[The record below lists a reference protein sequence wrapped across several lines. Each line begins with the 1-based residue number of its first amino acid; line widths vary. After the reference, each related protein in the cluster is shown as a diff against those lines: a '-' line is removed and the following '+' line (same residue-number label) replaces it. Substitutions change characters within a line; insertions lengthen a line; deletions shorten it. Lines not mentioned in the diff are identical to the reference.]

1 VSSSPLLFSGG
12 TEAGASPV
20 GSYTHPIVAE
30 GQTGFFGGPGEEAIR
45 GLVARV
51 GALTD
56 DDRARLADAR
66 SALDEDFR
74 EQALRSAAELLVG
87 RAEAYAQA
95 RRDVAGAHV
104 PQSLEDDPARRDE
117 IARLVQLAIDELL
130 VGVVVQERLH
140 PKHLR
145 ELYRPWRALDG

>member
-1 VSSSPLLFSGG
+1 M
-12 TEAGASPV
+12 
-20 GSYTHPIVAE
+20 
-30 GQTGFFGGPGEEAIR
+30 
-45 GLVARV
+45 ARV
-51 GALTD
+51 NALTD

-74 EQALRSAAELLVG
+74 AQALRSAAELLAG
-87 RAEAYAQA
+87 RAEAYAEA
-95 RRDVAGAHV
+95 RRDVAAAHV
-104 PQSLEDDPARRDE
+104 PEGLDDDPARRDE
-117 IARLVQLAIDELL
+117 VARLVQLAIDELL